1 MRDSGVVDHLSVH
14 HRTHPQQQQ
23 EAVSLSPT
31 SLSARG
37 EYGDDDMSGRFTE
50 GQDVLARWSD
60 GLFYLGTITK
70 IDPEKQRCFV
80 VFEDR
85 SKSWVLWKDIQTGDE
100 DDDDEDDDDIVC
112 SICQQETS
120 DEPNEIVICDKCGQ
134 GYHQLC
140 HSPIIDASVI
150 DSDDKWLCSEC
161 ELTSMPKRGG
171 GHRRGASTK
180 SFLQPEQQQQQQQQQ
195 HMELHVSF
203 PYALE
208 ELVWDQGHKTNIQQC
223 YCYCG
228 GPGDWYL
235 KMLQC
240 NRCQQWFH
248 EACLHCFEMP
258 MLYGDRFYLFIC
270 SVCNAGPEYLS
281 RLPLRWEDVSHLS
294 LYNLSVI
301 HKKKYFDSEME
312 LMAYINGNW
321 ELLQLGEL
329 AHTPK
334 SERYES
340 VLEALNN
347 NSSLF
352 MSGKEVKKKKH
363 LFGLRIRFPPAPPNS
378 DESTSRVME
387 RASHEITIKGCKS
400 NKILSAMSTLTNGR
414 DKKKKKKRKHGAR
427 SLERLDK
434 PQHSSELLPQQLRRP
449 LPLEPHAL
457 DHFTSIKSERS
468 ALSSRTSDV
477 ESIGALSTSET
488 TSTSISRQSSLC
500 SSSKMRTTAC
510 IMPVSPPPI
519 KRKRGRPR
527 RALQPPYP
535 EIPPPSHADPD
546 PSATVMLNSLPGL
559 HSTDIVLGM
568 DPSSQLSHLKSSIS
582 SYFGAA
588 GRLACGEKYK
598 VLARRVTLDGKVQ
611 YLVEWE
617 GVTAS

>member
-1 MRDSGVVDHLSVH
+1 MQRDSGVVDHLSVH
-14 HRTHPQQQQ
+14 HRAHPQRQQQ
-23 EAVSLSPT
+23 AVPLSPT

-37 EYGDDDMSGRFTE
+37 DYGEDGMSDRFTE

-70 IDPEKQRCFV
+70 IDRDKQRCFV

-100 DDDDEDDDDIVC
+100 DDEDDEDDDIVC
-112 SICQQETS
+112 SICQDETS
-120 DEPNEIVICDKCGQ
+120 EEPNEIVICDKCGQ

-161 ELTSMPKRGG
+161 ELTSIPKRGG
-171 GHRRGASTK
+171 AHRRGASAK
-180 SFLQPEQQQQQQQQQ
+180 GFLQHEQQQQQQQ
-195 HMELHVSF
+195 HMELHLSF
-203 PYALE
+203 PYALD

-248 EACLHCFEMP
+248 EACLHCLQMP

-270 SVCNAGPEYLS
+270 SVCNGGPEYLS
-281 RLPLRWEDVSHLS
+281 RLPLRWGDVTHLS

-301 HKKKYFDSEME
+301 HKKKYFDSEMH
-312 LMAYINGNW
+312 LMSYINDNW

-329 AHTPK
+329 TNTPR
-334 SERYES
+334 SDRYEC

-378 DESTSRVME
+378 NEPTSRVME

-400 NKILSAMSTLTNGR
+400 TKALSGMSTLTNGTEKKKK
-414 DKKKKKKRKHGAR
+414 KKKKKKRKQGAR
-427 SLERLDK
+427 SLETLAKR
-434 PQHSSELLPQQLRRP
+434 QRSSELLSQDVRKP
-449 LPLEPHAL
+449 LPLEPQTL
-457 DHFTSIKSERS
+457 DHLTSIKSDRS
-468 ALSSRTSDV
+468 LLSSDV
-477 ESIGALSTSET
+477 ESIGALSTTET

-500 SSSKMRTTAC
+500 SSSKMRTTAS
-510 IMPVSPPPI
+510 IMPVSSPPL

-527 RALQPPYP
+527 RALQTPNP
-535 EIPPPSHADPD
+535 EIPPPSHADPN
-546 PSATVMLNSLPGL
+546 PPAAEVLSPLPGL
-559 HSTDIVLGM
+559 HSTDIVHGM
-568 DPSSQLSHLKSSIS
+568 DPNSQLSHLKSSIS